1 MALPVLLEEDAMPAS
16 QVLLHLLLLQTRCPT
31 EEAACK
37 KLIWD
42 AGVCVAEEGG
52 RRQHSLSC
60 RRGEDVDP
68 PMLCCKVHLQGVQA
82 LQELRRFACQAC
94 ERVARVCHNHLKSL
108 WFDFQYWAYACLGPI
123 PTELLLQKDIEYRGH
138 ILWIISTYNC
148 ELPCFT
154 YQFSPSL
161 CKCEIY
167 TNIDTGCTICV
178 FKCFK
183 RFLDLF
189 SMIGYHS
196 CLNYLVFLR

>member
-60 RRGEDVDP
+60 RRGEDIDHSV
-68 PMLCCKVHLQGVQA
+68 LCCKVQLQGGKI

-94 ERVARVCHNHLKSL
+94 EGVTRVCHCHLKML
-108 WFDFQYWAYACLGPI
+108 MFGNIGQEHVLGRFQQNYS
-123 PTELLLQKDIEYRGH
+123 YRG
-138 ILWIISTYNC
+138 S
-148 ELPCFT
+148 
-154 YQFSPSL
+154 
-161 CKCEIY
+161 
-167 TNIDTGCTICV
+167 
-178 FKCFK
+178 
-183 RFLDLF
+183 
-189 SMIGYHS
+189 
-196 CLNYLVFLR
+196 